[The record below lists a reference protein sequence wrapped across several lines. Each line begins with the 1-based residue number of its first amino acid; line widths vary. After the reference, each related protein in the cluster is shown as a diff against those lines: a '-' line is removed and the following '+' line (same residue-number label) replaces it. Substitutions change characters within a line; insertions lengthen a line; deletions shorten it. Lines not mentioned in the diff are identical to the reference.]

1 MKLKQGSDGVWGTY
15 LKVLTRGC
23 NKSHEIFQWGTE
35 KFSDYNNLT
44 QMTPMKYSWESL
56 MKVCG
61 MNCGRF
67 FLPFLLRQS
76 VNRDLLGHQRE

>member
-23 NKSHEIFQWGTE
+23 NKSHEIFQRGTE

-44 QMTPMKYSWESL
+44 QMTPMKYS
-56 MKVCG
+56 
-61 MNCGRF
+61 
-67 FLPFLLRQS
+67 
-76 VNRDLLGHQRE
+76 